1 VALEWKKINGMGVCG
16 RVDSVGD
23 YHWPGT
29 MGVGHCLGD
38 RLTLQPKRV
47 VYEVTLQRMLVGGI
61 EEQCLAEKMC
71 REVEP

>member
-1 VALEWKKINGMGVCG
+1 
-16 RVDSVGD
+16 
-23 YHWPGT
+23 

-61 EEQCLAEKMC
+61 EEQCLAEKMGGS
-71 REVEP
+71 